1 MDRKSLR
8 KQMRELRRS
17 VLPEDQ
23 ARAATSAAK
32 TALNQ
37 SAFPLGDS
45 IALYMAADGE
55 LDTGFLLQ
63 ALLDQGKNCYLP
75 VLVEET
81 TTLLFKQFLP
91 DKPLVSNFFGLLE
104 PEPAAP
110 AIDPQDLSCVFMPLV
125 AFDEQGNRLGMGKGY
140 YDRTFAFLKDKSA
153 IGPELIGLA
162 HECQRVESL
171 EAADWD
177 VPLGGIITGQQFYQ
191 VR

>member
-17 VLPEDQ
+17 LLPEDQ
-23 ARAATSAAK
+23 ARVAKSAAK

-37 SAFPLGDS
+37 SAFPLGES

-55 LDTGFLLQ
+55 IDTGFLLQ
-63 ALLDQGKNCYLP
+63 TLLDQGKNCYLP

-81 TTLLFKQFLP
+81 TTLIFRQFLP
-91 DKPLVSNFFGLLE
+91 DKPMLRNFYGLLE
-104 PEPAAP
+104 PEATAP
-110 AIDPQDLSCVFMPLV
+110 AIAPEDLSCVFMPLV
-125 AFDEQGNRLGMGKGY
+125 AFDDKGNRLGMGKGY
-140 YDRTFAFLKDKSA
+140 YDRTFAFVNDKSA
-153 IGPELIGLA
+153 KGPELIGLA
-162 HECQRVESL
+162 HECQRVENL